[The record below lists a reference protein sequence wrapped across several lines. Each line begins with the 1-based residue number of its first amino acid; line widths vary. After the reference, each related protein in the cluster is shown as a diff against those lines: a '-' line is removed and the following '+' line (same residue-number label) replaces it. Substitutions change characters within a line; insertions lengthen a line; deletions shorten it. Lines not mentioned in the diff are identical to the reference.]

1 MLRKSPFVFVVILSM
16 TAVIFAQGWWEKKT
30 YTDWSKDEVT
40 NMLEKSPWVA
50 EFKKALEQVG
60 RVNST
65 MGTASSTEMA
75 YDKLDFHL
83 SIVTAKPIR
92 MALARRTMLAD
103 PKASQADLGKYVD
116 QEDDKNIVM
125 VMTFSASPAGSNVDL
140 IISTLLSALK
150 TADLASQTYLSTD
163 GGKKVPLAQFD
174 PLGESGYGFKFIF
187 PRNLSDG
194 SPLVAANT
202 KEIKFETV
210 LPLPQNKG
218 IELPKTLTVSAKW
231 DPKKMMY
238 QGKLGF

>member
-1 MLRKSPFVFVVILSM
+1 MLRKSPFVFVVILS
-16 TAVIFAQGWWEKKT
+16 TAAVMFAQGWWEKKT

-50 EFKKALEQVG
+50 EVKKSLEKVGHVNEAL
-60 RVNST
+60 
-65 MGTASSTEMA
+65 GTATGAEMA

-83 SIVTAKPIR
+83 SLVTAKPIR

-116 QEDDKNIVM
+116 QEDDKNIALA
-125 VMTFSASPAGSNVDL
+125 MTFSASPAGSNVDL
-140 IISTLLSALK
+140 IISSLLSNLK
-150 TADLASQTYLSTD
+150 TADLASRTYLSTD

-174 PLGESGYGFKFIF
+174 PLGESGYGFKFVF
-187 PRNLSDG
+187 PRNLPDG

-210 LPLPQNKG
+210 LPLPQDKG
-218 IELPKTLTVSAKW
+218 IELPKTLIVSAKW